1 MRRKLFK
8 QKIRAMIFGIGF
20 KQITAFRKETSLQ
33 TPSFLFKKKK
43 FYFYACFRSNGL
55 CNRDEKLYIL
65 KKISYTA
72 IVGILLLN
80 FIRFL
85 KDLFTSVTCC
95 YFVMEEKLQV
105 I

>member
-43 FYFYACFRSNGL
+43 
-55 CNRDEKLYIL
+55 I
-65 KKISYTA
+65 
-72 IVGILLLN
+72 ILLRM
-80 FIRFL
+80 F
-85 KDLFTSVTCC
+85 SV
-95 YFVMEEKLQV
+95 ERALQ
-105 I
+105 